1 MNRRGLRLIL
11 PLHHNPPEDVGV
23 EHVFNIDTGEI
34 VGVVDVASGT
44 KIIVSGDH
52 VHMVAGDYKI
62 LNRDQ
67 FLHLFECAKCLL
79 LTNN

>member
-1 MNRRGLRLIL
+1 MNHRGLVLIL
-11 PLHHNPPEDVGV
+11 PLHHNPPEYVGI

-34 VGVVDVASGT
+34 VGVMDSASGT
-44 KIIVSGDH
+44 KIIVNDDH

-62 LNRDQ
+62 LNREQ

>member
-1 MNRRGLRLIL
+1 MIL
-11 PLHHNPPEDVGV
+11 PLRHKSPEYVGI

-34 VGVVDVASGT
+34 VGVMDSASGT
-44 KIIVSGDH
+44 KIIVDDNQ

-62 LNRDQ
+62 LSREQ